1 MRIVRTNDGNG
12 DNLDR
17 HFRELRNL
25 EMQPSSDLWDKL
37 EYRLDD
43 ERERIKHDH
52 WYKALVMLLIP
63 FTVINLLI
71 TYDLNVTE
79 SRDEYSFQQHSL
91 FSTYDVPNNPNK
103 PGGWGNFLN
112 GVFLPDYNETT
123 PKADLTEIIPL
134 PSAGANYIHIQD
146 EQAFE
151 SLAGAVNPG
160 TPSLLERQ
168 MLETSA
174 TAGDVIKYHSRK
186 IVDDGIASVKGF
198 HIGIEG
204 GINNSWMFY
213 KEHANPT
220 VGSNNSRKFGLTGT
234 YGFSAGYDFPRF
246 GIEAEWLMQS
256 PQTQEFWELRYGKIL
271 LGGTVKLEYMHFP
284 VMFKYKFTRIP
295 SHSTKPQ
302 VLNLVTGF
310 QYSRLRN
317 MELLEEGLNMGKV
330 SSLISTNELGLLA
343 GLEYDIFLHKNYF
356 LSIGIRASISTD
368 AKAFPFVNSDTGT
381 YNLLVGANASL
392 NFLARRKGR

>member
-1 MRIVRTNDGNG
+1 MRIVRTNDESGN
-12 DNLDR
+12 NLDR

-25 EMQPSSDLWDKL
+25 ETQPSADLWDKL

-43 ERERIKHDH
+43 ERQRIKHDH
-52 WYKALVMLLIP
+52 WYKVLIMLLVP
-63 FTVINLLI
+63 FTIINLLI
-71 TYDLNVTE
+71 TYDLNVSE
-79 SRDEYSFQQHSL
+79 GNNENFPLHSQINPN
-91 FSTYDVPNNPNK
+91 DVPGNLSK
-103 PGGWGNFLN
+103 PGSWGNFLN
-112 GVFLPDYNETT
+112 GVSFPDYNEMA
-123 PKADLTEIIPL
+123 PKADFAEIIPL
-134 PSAGANYIHIQD
+134 PSVGVNYIN
-146 EQAFE
+146 ASE
-151 SLAGAVNPG
+151 SFAGTVNPG

-198 HIGIEG
+198 HIGVEG
-204 GINNSWMFY
+204 GLNNSWMFY
-213 KEHANPT
+213 KENSNPT

-234 YGFSAGYDFPRF
+234 YGFSVGYDFPRF

-256 PQTQEFWELRYGKIL
+256 RQTQDFWELRYGKIL
-271 LGGTVKLEYMHFP
+271 LSGTVNIEYMHFP

-302 VLNLVTGF
+302 VLNLVTGL

-317 MELLEEGLNMGKV
+317 MELLDEGLNMEKV
-330 SSLISTNELGLLA
+330 ASLINTNELGLLV
-343 GLEYDIFLHKNYF
+343 GLEYDIFLHRNYF
-356 LSIGIRASISTD
+356 LSMGVRASISSD
-368 AKAFPFVNSDTGT
+368 AAAFPYVNSNTGT

-392 NFLARRKGR
+392 NFLAKRKER